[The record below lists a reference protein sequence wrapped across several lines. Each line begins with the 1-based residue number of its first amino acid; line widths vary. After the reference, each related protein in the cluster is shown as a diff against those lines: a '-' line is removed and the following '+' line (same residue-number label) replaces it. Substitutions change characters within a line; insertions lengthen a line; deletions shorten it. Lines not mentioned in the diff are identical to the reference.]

1 MQQPDANLQKILV
14 KQGRSIMNENGGKK
28 ENTRNGSPLHGHT
41 YGQIRKS
48 KTSKDTKT
56 YSAKQKHRKATNC
69 MDTQKALCKHAV
81 TLEAEAL
88 RQNNFTKD
96 PYIIT

>member
-1 MQQPDANLQKILV
+1 MQQPDANLQEVLV

-28 ENTRNGSPLHGHT
+28 ENTRNRSPLHGHT
-41 YGQIRKS
+41 YGRLERVRHLRKS
-48 KTSKDTKT
+48 KT
-56 YSAKQKHRKATNC
+56 YSAKQKHRKAANC
-69 MDTQKALCKHAV
+69 MDTQKALCKQAV

-96 PYIIT
+96 PYINT